1 MSESR
6 EVGEA
11 ARSSAV
17 LAPSARAV
25 RDFVNT
31 FEPQVNRELL
41 TSPQA
46 AGRWL
51 ADHQLLGSDAVLD
64 DEDLAVLLE
73 MREGLRELLRAHT
86 GEDVEAAALER
97 LDSALARLPLRVV
110 FDAAAEPAL
119 AALPGAGSAQVV
131 AALLDAV
138 YRCMSE
144 GTWNRLKVCAR
155 HSCRWAFYDTSR
167 NRSGRWC
174 SMNGCG
180 NQVKMRRA
188 YAVRKERAAMRP

>member
-1 MSESR
+1 MTGSR

-11 ARSSAV
+11 A

-31 FEPQVNRELL
+31 FEPQVNSELL

-64 DEDLAVLLE
+64 EEDLVVLLE
-73 MREGLRELLRAHT
+73 VREGLREVLRAHT
-86 GEDVEAAALER
+86 GEDVDAAVLER
-97 LDSALARLPLRVV
+97 LDTVLARLPLRVV

-119 AALPGAGSAQVV
+119 AALPGDGSAHAV

-138 YRCMSE
+138 YRCVSE